1 MQNKIFVGNL
11 SFKVDEQELQ
21 NVFSKFGEITEI
33 KIPTDRESGRARG
46 FAFITFE
53 SQQAA
58 QEALTMDGKELDGR
72 AMRVNMATDKK
83 EGDSRGGRTGG
94 GAGRGGAGG
103 GRGGDRGGYGGGGR
117 GGY

>member
-21 NVFSKFGEITEI
+21 NVFGKFGEITEI

-58 QEALTMDGKELDGR
+58 QESLSMDGKELNER

-83 EGDSRGGRTGG
+83 EGGGSGGGR
-94 GAGRGGAGG
+94 G
-103 GRGGDRGGYGGGGR
+103 GRGGDRGGRGGYGGGGGR
-117 GGY
+117 SSY

>member
-11 SFKVDEQELQ
+11 SFKTDEQELQ
-21 NVFSKFGEITEI
+21 AVFGKFGEITEI

-58 QEALTMDGKELDGR
+58 QEALTMDGKELNER
-72 AMRVNMATDKK
+72 AIRVNMATDKK
-83 EGDSRGGRTGG
+83 EGGDRGGRGG
-94 GAGRGGAGG
+94 DRGGRSGDRG
-103 GRGGDRGGYGGGGR
+103 GRGGDRGGYGGGR
-117 GGY
+117 SSY

>member
-21 NVFSKFGEITEI
+21 NVFGKFGEVTEI

-58 QEALTMDGKELDGR
+58 QEALTMDGKELMER

-83 EGDSRGGRTGG
+83 EGDSRGGR
-94 GAGRGGAGG
+94 G
-103 GRGGDRGGYGGGGR
+103 GRGGNGGRGGYGGGGY
-117 GGY
+117 GGR